1 MVTIKDI
8 AKKAHVSTATVS
20 RILNNDP
27 TLNVQDETRRNVLE
41 IANEL
46 HYIKKKKPIKN
57 HSFSIGIIQWYSIQ
71 QEIDDPYYLYIRQGV
86 ESFCFEN
93 NIFIKRFF
101 KDEINTFDS
110 KKDIDALVCI
120 GKFSHKEIENLS
132 KKSQNIIFLDMKT
145 NKIHFNC
152 ICLDFD
158 NAIKDAVE
166 YLLSLN
172 FKSIGY
178 LGGKEILEDNT
189 IYPDQRKA
197 SFIHYCEAYNIQYK
211 PYLLE
216 GGFNNES
223 GYEMMSQLIYKKQL
237 PDAIIAS
244 SDPIAIGAMRALQ
257 ENNIKIPEDI
267 SIIGFDDIKAASFT
281 NPPLTTIYA
290 PAFEMGKYGANIV
303 YHMAKMNIPTQIKLP
318 CTLIERESVKLK

>member
-1 MVTIKDI
+1 
-8 AKKAHVSTATVS
+8 
-20 RILNNDP
+20 
-27 TLNVQDETRRNVLE
+27 
-41 IANEL
+41 
-46 HYIKKKKPIKN
+46 
-57 HSFSIGIIQWYSIQ
+57 
-71 QEIDDPYYLYIRQGV
+71 
-86 ESFCFEN
+86 
-93 NIFIKRFF
+93 
-101 KDEINTFDS
+101 
-110 KKDIDALVCI
+110 
-120 GKFSHKEIENLS
+120 
-132 KKSQNIIFLDMKT
+132 MKT

-166 YLLSLN
+166 YHLSLN

-178 LGGKEILEDNT
+178 LGEREILEDNT
-189 IYPDQRKA
+189 VYPDQRKA

-216 GGFNNES
+216 GAFNNES
-223 GYEMMSQLIYKKQL
+223 GYEMMSDLIYKNQL
-237 PDAIIAS
+237 PDAIITS

-267 SIIGFDDIKAASFT
+267 SIIRFDDIKAASFT

-303 YHMAKMNIPTQIKLP
+303 YHMAKINIPTLIKLP
-318 CTLIERESVKLK
+318 CALIERESVKLK